1 MSRKKKHEEHENHE
15 RWLVSYADFIT
26 LLFAFFVVMYSVSS
40 VNEGKYRV
48 LSDALMSAFRST
60 PKSLQPIQVG
70 KPSKSPVMSEFQY
83 QSTPSVLIVQKKGID
98 YANKD
103 GSRKLQDSRIF
114 QSQQGDS
121 ELGKIQDSIAQAM
134 AELIDMGVINVRR
147 KDTWLEIEIKNSI
160 LFKSGSAKL
169 KESVIPVLKSLAE
182 ILSNFPNSIKIE
194 GYTDTDKID
203 TNMYPSNWELS
214 SARASSLV
222 RVFELSNILPER
234 MSVVGYG
241 ETRPVADNSTPE
253 GKAKNRR
260 VVIMVMPNNDVA
272 KTIRKDDKS
281 PAKALPSDIILKDE
295 GLLDDSNDAT
305 TAVPSPKDIS
315 PPDNFS
321 GLKPDNGTSDE
332 SQVAKG
338 QRALKAPPPN
348 LNQDESQFEINNP
361 VISPPIRLF
370 TPIELPIP
378 LNNSGNEQQAGSQP

>member
-1 MSRKKKHEEHENHE
+1 MARRKKHEEHENHE

-70 KPSKSPVMSEFQY
+70 KPSKSPVMSQFQY
-83 QSTPSVLIVQKKGID
+83 QSTPSVLIVEKKGID

-103 GSRKLQDSRIF
+103 GFRKLQDSRVF

-134 AELIDMGVINVRR
+134 AELIDMGVINVSR

-160 LFKSGSAKL
+160 LFNSGSANL
-169 KESVIPVLKSLAE
+169 KTNVIPLLNNLAS

-203 TNMYPSNWELS
+203 TDKYPSNWELS
-214 SARASSLV
+214 SARAASIV

-253 GKAKNRR
+253 GKEKNRR

-272 KTIRKDDKS
+272 KTIRKDEKS
-281 PAKALPSDIILKDE
+281 PPQGLPSDVSLKDE
-295 GLLDDSNDAT
+295 RILDVSHDSAEGVSEPQVRAIRENDTDTRLEGMT
-305 TAVPSPKDIS
+305 T
-315 PPDNFS
+315 
-321 GLKPDNGTSDE
+321 DE
-332 SQVAKG
+332 SSISTG
-338 QRALKAPPPN
+338 QRAQPAPPPSI
-348 LNQDESQFEINNP
+348 NQTDTQFELNNP

-378 LNNSGNEQQAGSQP
+378 LDNSGNENQAGSQP

>member
-1 MSRKKKHEEHENHE
+1 MARKKKHEEHENHE

-70 KPSKSPVMSEFQY
+70 KPSKSPVMSQFQY
-83 QSTPSVLIVQKKGID
+83 QSSPSLLIVEKKGVD

-103 GSRKLQDSRIF
+103 GSRKLQDSRIY
-114 QSQQGDS
+114 QSKQGDS
-121 ELGKIQDSIAQAM
+121 ELGKIQDSVAQAM
-134 AELIDMGVINVRR
+134 AELIEMGVINVRR
-147 KDTWLEIEIKNSI
+147 QDTWLEIEIKNSI
-160 LFKSGSAKL
+160 LFNSGKAKL
-169 KESVIPVLKSLAE
+169 KESVIPVLKKLAA
-182 ILSNFPNSIKIE
+182 ILSKFPNSIKIE

-203 TNMYPSNWELS
+203 TEQYPSNWELS

-272 KTIRKDDKS
+272 KTIRKDKQS
-281 PAKALPSDIILKDE
+281 PPMALPSDISIKNE
-295 GLLDDSNDAT
+295 GL
-305 TAVPSPKDIS
+305 I
-315 PPDNFS
+315 
-321 GLKPDNGTSDE
+321 DE
-332 SQVAKG
+332 SPDTDSGANPQAGNSELNPDAGKRAGAAVTNESAVSSG
-338 QRALKAPPPN
+338 QRAEPAPPSNPDQ
-348 LNQDESQFEINNP
+348 QDAGFDIRNP

-370 TPIELPIP
+370 TPIELPLP
-378 LNNSGNEQQAGSQP
+378 LDNSGNENQARSQP